1 MVVNINGVPSK
12 RTCYFEVAFS
22 IGDASGN
29 HKLCGHYVNF
39 VGNVSRKQR
48 ECNIPHLQSDNVNY
62 ACQLNVE
69 HNKIQDV
76 VVKCVNAIKAKENV
90 SHNRETLK
98 DISQNAVI
106 PAHFHLSYGENSGG
120 IHTCRCSS
128 LLNSAGSFPI
138 PSEKEVVHMFHV
150 HSACLCCA

>member
-62 ACQLNVE
+62 TCQLNVE
-69 HNKIQDV
+69 QK
-76 VVKCVNAIKAKENV
+76 KFKMLLSNV
-90 SHNRETLK
+90 
-98 DISQNAVI
+98 
-106 PAHFHLSYGENSGG
+106 
-120 IHTCRCSS
+120 
-128 LLNSAGSFPI
+128 
-138 PSEKEVVHMFHV
+138 
-150 HSACLCCA
+150 